1 VNKAILHKEV
11 QDFIDSNLN
20 TDVSKLIFKGSPFD
34 EISIQEIAAQI
45 ESKKRAQNKLPIWFH
60 TTSIYYP
67 NKLNIE
73 QTSSEITANYKA
85 NLISGESLIDLTGGF
100 GVDSYYFSKQFKK
113 VTHCEINAALSE
125 LAAYNFKQLKA
136 VNIKTIHTDGIIYLQ
151 AQKEQYDW
159 IFIDPSRRSD
169 VKGKVFLLED
179 CLPNIPENLEIL
191 FKFSNNILIKA
202 SPMLDITKAIN
213 ELKFVKEVHVVAILN
228 EVKELL
234 FVLKKSYKG
243 NVLIKTLNHKKGL
256 EEHFDA
262 EFEKSLSSDCA
273 LPQSYLYEPNSAI
286 LKAGLF
292 NQVSHQLNVYKI
304 HIHSHLYTHNNLIDF
319 PGRRFRI
326 IQTLPYNLKELKKI
340 LPGSKAN
347 ITVRNF
353 PETVAKIRKKTKI
366 KDGGD
371 QYLFFTTDC
380 RNKHVIIHCEKV

>member
-1 VNKAILHKEV
+1 MNKAILHKEV
-11 QDFIDSNLN
+11 QDFINSNLN

-34 EISIQEIAAQI
+34 DISIQEIAVQI
-45 ESKKRAQNKLPIWFH
+45 ESKKRAQNKLPTWFH
-60 TTSIYYP
+60 TSSIYYP

-85 NLISGESLIDLTGGF
+85 NLISGDSLIDLTGGF

-113 VTHCEINAALSE
+113 VTYCEINAALSE
-125 LAAYNFKQLKA
+125 LAAYNFQQLKA
-136 VNIKTIHTDGIIYLQ
+136 PNIKTIQTDGISYLQ
-151 AQKEQYDW
+151 AQKESYDW

-179 CLPNIPENLEIL
+179 CSPNIPENLDIL
-191 FKFSNNILIKA
+191 FKFSNNVLIKA
-202 SPMLDITKAIN
+202 SPMLDITKAIS
-213 ELKFVKEVHVVAILN
+213 ELKFVKEVHVIAIQN

-234 FVLKKSYKG
+234 FVLNNSYKDPI
-243 NVLIKTLNHKKGL
+243 LIKTLNRKKGSD
-256 EEHFDA
+256 EYFDA
-262 EFEKSLSSDCA
+262 EFEKSISSEYT
-273 LPQSYLYEPNSAI
+273 LPKSYLYEPNSAI

-292 NQVSHQLNVYKI
+292 HQVSHQLNLYKI
-304 HIHSHLYTHNNLIDF
+304 HINSHLYTCNNLIDF
-319 PGRRFRI
+319 SGRRFRI
-326 IQTLPYNLKELKKI
+326 IQTLPYNLKALKKI
-340 LPGSKAN
+340 LPDSKAN

-380 RNKHVIIHCEKV
+380 YNKHVIIHCEKV